1 MTVEIPREAWV
12 RRLNEFTHTHEGW
25 LVSLDLLDAEL
36 GAQPEI
42 DDIPLLGISADRIDH
57 DGRVTVSVTRSPSEH
72 FTHVIEA
79 VTRIYIER
87 ADDGAE
93 AALQIDSADGTK
105 TIVRVRAAAATR
117 SETTDNGAHRSSTGN
132 GAVP

>member
-25 LVSLDLLDAEL
+25 LASLELLGAEL

-42 DDIPLLGISADRIDH
+42 DNVPLLGISADRIDH
-57 DGRVTVSVTRSPSEH
+57 DGRVAVSVTRSPGEH
-72 FTHVIEA
+72 FTHIIEA

-87 ADDGAE
+87 ADDGAD
-93 AALQIDSADGTK
+93 AALRIDSADGTR
-105 TIVRVRAAAATR
+105 TIVRVRAAAAFR
-117 SETTDNGAHRSSTGN
+117 SETTDNGVHRSPTGN